1 MNKNEKFDL
10 SLLFLVVPPRLAVK
24 AEEVMRRVKV
34 PEQYHSF
41 AKGTA
46 TGEIVNLL
54 GLGGID
60 KTLVLCLVPR
70 SFGKKLLE
78 LLRDELYLGTPGS
91 GVAFTAPVS
100 GASLGLVE
108 LCRPLEKNP
117 GVKGE
122 AMSYPYSMV
131 LALVNQG
138 FSEDVMA
145 AARRA
150 GAGGGTVFH
159 SRRVGSSE
167 ALQFWGISIQEERE
181 IVLILATAK
190 ERLPIMNAI
199 AETCGAD
206 SDAHGL
212 VISLPVEDV
221 AGIRKSFD
229 EEK

>member
-1 MNKNEKFDL
+1 MNQQEFEI
-10 SLLFLVVPPRLAVK
+10 SLLFVIVPPRLAVK
-24 AEEVMRRVKV
+24 AEEVMRKAKV

-46 TGEIVNLL
+46 TGEIINLL
-54 GLGGID
+54 GLGDID
-60 KTLVLCLVPR
+60 KTLILSLVPR
-70 SFGKKLLE
+70 SFGKKLLN

-91 GVAFTAPVS
+91 GVAFISPVT
-100 GASLGLVE
+100 GASRGLVE

-117 GVKGE
+117 SEKGE
-122 AMSYPYSMV
+122 SMKHPYSMV

-145 AARRA
+145 AARKA

-159 SRRVGSSE
+159 SRRVGSQE

-181 IVLILATAK
+181 IVLILATD
-190 ERLPIMNAI
+190 EQRLPIMRAI
-199 AETCGAD
+199 TEKCGAD

-221 AGIRKSFD
+221 AGIKKKFD
-229 EEK
+229 SEE